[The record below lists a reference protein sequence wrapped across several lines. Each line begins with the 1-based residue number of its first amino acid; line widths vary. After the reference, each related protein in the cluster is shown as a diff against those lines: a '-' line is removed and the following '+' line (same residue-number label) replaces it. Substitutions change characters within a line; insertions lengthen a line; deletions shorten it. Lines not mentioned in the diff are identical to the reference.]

1 MGVLRMGVLVTGCP
15 KKNPY
20 DSHSPKLVPKL
31 ITGPGPELD
40 KSTCFT
46 GFQSECKA
54 APGPPEIAPG
64 VSSFDQSN
72 MFQLFNL
79 RVLSILMSFSTFIQ
93 LSRFF
98 LASSI
103 VQQIKII
110 ERKVSWAGSF
120 QASTLLFS
128 TFAFSFYKIRENKIL
143 SEFLK
148 MIKYCSGIELKG
160 DPSHT

>member
-1 MGVLRMGVLVTGCP
+1 MRWTFEKHGCEARG
-15 KKNPY
+15 
-20 DSHSPKLVPKL
+20 DSPGSLSLDLLDLTWDLPGPDL
-31 ITGPGPELD
+31 GPGPELD

-110 ERKVSWAGSF
+110 ERKVS
-120 QASTLLFS
+120 
-128 TFAFSFYKIRENKIL
+128 
-143 SEFLK
+143 
-148 MIKYCSGIELKG
+148 
-160 DPSHT
+160 